1 LGRCKKGHY
10 KSLYVRHKLRDLSFK
25 KVMQTEEKILEKQIQ
40 DEALLED
47 VMNEI
52 NNL

>member
-1 LGRCKKGHY
+1 
-10 KSLYVRHKLRDLSFK
+10 
-25 KVMQTEEKILEKQIQ
+25 MQTEEKILEKQIQ

-52 NNL
+52 NNLKI